1 MKAIIFDLNG
11 VVTLDEPYFK
21 RAWTWYCNKAGF
33 PFTDSIYKSFLGRS
47 NREILETLHKRPLTD
62 EEARSLRQTRLEYV
76 QSILPNPI
84 PHDPS
89 LLPLLDVAKR
99 RNLKLGI
106 ATSSQPDYCIP
117 ALDSIK
123 IRHYFDVITTSVEV
137 VKSKPD
143 PEIYLLTAQKLNVD
157 PKDCIVFED
166 AAHGVLAARSAGMYT
181 IGITT
186 TLTEEELPADLVI
199 SSFSDPRLAKV
210 IDVHNV

>member
-11 VVTLDEPYFK
+11 VITLDEPYFK
-21 RAWTWYCNKAGF
+21 KAWTWYCENAGF
-33 PFTDSIYKSFLGRS
+33 PFTDPVYKSFLGRS
-47 NREILETLHKRPLTD
+47 SREILETLHQRPLSD
-62 EEARSLRQTRLEYV
+62 QEAHDLRQTRLKYAL
-76 QSILPNPI
+76 SILPDPI
-84 PHDPS
+84 PHDPYLIKVLTKAKS
-89 LLPLLDVAKR
+89 LG
-99 RNLKLGI
+99 LKLGI
-106 ATSSQPDYCIP
+106 ATSSQSDYAYN
-117 ALDSIK
+117 ALDNIK
-123 IRHYFDVITTSVEV
+123 VRAYFDCITTSVEV